1 MRCQRSLRHQHQ
13 SRTQQFDL
21 FGEPDGDGAAQRPQ
35 WQALPNETRQALT
48 DLMVRMILDHAEEA
62 CSLQPEEGRHDV

>member
-1 MRCQRSLRHQHQ
+1 MRRQRSLRHQHQ

-21 FGEPDGDGAAQRPQ
+21 FGEPDGDAVQRPQ

-48 DLMVRMILDHAEEA
+48 DLMVRMILDHAQEA
-62 CSLQPEEGRHDV
+62 CRLQPGETDHDA

>member
-1 MRCQRSLRHQHQ
+1 MQRQRSLRHQHQ

-21 FGEPDGDGAAQRPQ
+21 FGEPDGDGAVQSPE

-48 DLMVRMILDHAEEA
+48 DLMVRMILDHAQEA
-62 CSLQPEEGRHDV
+62 CRPQPEERRHDV